1 MMGKEIWEEAKNGN
15 PWIIKNLLCDKIRDG
30 NGWTPLHYLASRG
43 VEEILE
49 HPSVGLVKENHEQL
63 TPLHFLVQSYSN
75 LTINS
80 LKKIIEHPLIDKVTD
95 KRNLTPLHG
104 ITFYDDFITSDW
116 LKKKYPWFELGNR
129 KIDFE
134 LIDEILNTQ
143 NACKFI
149 LEEKK

>member
-1 MMGKEIWEEAKNGN
+1 MTERYIWQEAKNGN
-15 PWIIKNLLCDKIRDG
+15 PKIIKHPLCDILRDG
-30 NGWTPLHYLASRG
+30 NGWTPLHYLAYRG

-49 HPSVGLVKENHEQL
+49 HPSVGLVKECHAQL
-63 TPLHFLVQSYSN
+63 TPLHLLAQSYSN

-95 KRNLTPLHG
+95 KCNLTPLHSL
-104 ITFYDDFITSDW
+104 TFYDNFITSEW

-149 LEEKK
+149 LEDNP